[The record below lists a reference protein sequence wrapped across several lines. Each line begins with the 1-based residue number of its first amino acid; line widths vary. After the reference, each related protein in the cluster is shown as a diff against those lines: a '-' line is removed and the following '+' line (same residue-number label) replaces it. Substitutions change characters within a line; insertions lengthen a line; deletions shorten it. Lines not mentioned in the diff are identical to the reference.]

1 MSLYNKRP
9 SKRVAGSGGRVF
21 RGDREILDCLRKD
34 LIGDSWTLIV
44 ETYPGINENK
54 VCRMLKELKPDR
66 IVSAREIL
74 KDREKLDILLDNIL
88 TQDRVFGRM
97 YSGELTDFVDL
108 EKVNTIRSQIAVSQS
123 VANQNE
129 TGLIAGSRNATGES
143 DSAGGRKVAI
153 YGFGASLLAD
163 EGLCVYADMS
173 RWEIQLRY
181 RAGMPCYF
189 TDKPDEDILK
199 KFKQGYFLEWRI
211 ADKWK
216 MAFMDKMQYFIDA
229 NRDEDYVMIRSDLFE
244 EVLRK
249 EVSGPFRVVPY
260 FDPGIWGGQWMK
272 KVCGLDPKMDNY
284 AWSFD
289 GVPEEN
295 SICFDLDGTVLEMP
309 AMNLILRHPKALLGP
324 KVYARFGAEF
334 PIRFDFLDTIGGQ
347 NLSLQ
352 VHPTTDYIHRNFG
365 MAYTQ
370 DESYY
375 ILDAEEGACVYL
387 GLKEGVEI
395 ANMIAELEEAQRG
408 GAPFDAEKFINKI
421 PAKKHDHFLIPA
433 GTIHCS
439 GSGAMVLEISATP
452 YIFTFKLWD
461 WGRLGMDGK
470 PRPIN
475 ISRGEKV
482 IQERRT
488 NWVMENLVSP
498 VHTVTENAH
507 YVEEHTGLHE
517 LEFIETRRFTIQ
529 DCAELDCHESVNVL
543 NLVDGAR
550 CLVESVDG
558 SFEPYEVHYAETF
571 IVPECVGR
579 YRLRAIDGPVKVMQA
594 YVRN

>member
-1 MSLYNKRP
+1 MSEYNKRP
-9 SKRVAGSGGRVF
+9 TKPVSGCGGRVF
-21 RGDREILDCLRKD
+21 RGDREILAVLRAE
-34 LIGDSWTLIV
+34 LTGGSWTLIV
-44 ETYPGINENK
+44 ETYPGINEDK
-54 VCRMLKELKPDR
+54 VCRMLKELKPDL
-66 IVSAREIL
+66 IVSARDIL
-74 KDREKLDILLDNIL
+74 KDREELDILLENIL

-97 YSGELTDFVDL
+97 YSGELTDFVDFDKVKTL
-108 EKVNTIRSQIAVSQS
+108 REKIAS
-123 VANQNE
+123 
-129 TGLIAGSRNATGES
+129 AGSRIA
-143 DSAGGRKVAI
+143 V

-163 EGLCVYADMS
+163 EGLRIYADMS

-181 RAGMPCYF
+181 RAGMSCYF

-229 NRDEDYVMIRSDLFE
+229 NRDDDYVMIRSDLFE
-244 EVLRK
+244 EALRE

-295 SICFDLDGTVLEMP
+295 SICFDFDGTVLEMP
-309 AMNLILRHPKALLGP
+309 AMDLILRHPRELLGP

-395 ANMIAELEEAQRG
+395 ADMIAELEVAQQG

-461 WGRLGMDGK
+461 WGRLGLDGK

-488 NWVMENLVSP
+488 EWVMENLVSP
-498 VHTVTENAH
+498 VHTVSENDH
-507 YVEEHTGLHE
+507 FVEEHTGLHE

-543 NLVDGAR
+543 NLVDGAS

-558 SFEPYEVHYAETF
+558 SFDPYEVHYAETF

-579 YRLRAIDGPVKVMQA
+579 YRLRAVGGPVKVMQA

>member
-1 MSLYNKRP
+1 MSNYDRRP
-9 SKRVAGSGGRVF
+9 ALHVENSKGRIF
-21 RGDREILDCLRKD
+21 RGNREITELLRAE
-34 LIGDSWTLIV
+34 LPGDSRTLIV
-44 ETYPGINENK
+44 ETYPGTSDDNVRQLIEA
-54 VCRMLKELKPDR
+54 LDPDL
-66 IVSAREIL
+66 IVSARDIL
-74 KDREKLDILLDNIL
+74 KDADTLKILLDNIL
-88 TQDRVFGRM
+88 TDDRVFGRM
-97 YSGELTDFVDL
+97 YSGELTDFVDPV
-108 EKVNTIRSQIAVSQS
+108 KVDYLRAIIANT
-123 VANQNE
+123 E
-129 TGLIAGSRNATGES
+129 G
-143 DSAGGRKVAI
+143 KVAV
-153 YGFGASLLAD
+153 YGFGSSLLAD

-181 RAGMPCYF
+181 RAGMSCYF

-216 MAFMDKMQYFIDA
+216 LAFMDKMQYFIDA
-229 NRDEDYVMIRSDLFE
+229 NRDDDYVMIRKDLYE
-244 EVLRK
+244 EALRK

-295 SICFDLDGTVLEMP
+295 SICFDFDGTILEMP
-309 AMNLILRHPKALLGP
+309 AMNLILRHPKELLGK

-387 GLKEGVEI
+387 GLKEGVSI
-395 ANMIAELEEAQRG
+395 AEMIAELEIAQQG

-461 WGRLGMDGK
+461 WGRLGLDGK

-488 NWVMENLVSP
+488 GWVMENLVSP
-498 VHTVTENAH
+498 IHTVAENEH

-529 DCAELDCHESVNVL
+529 DFAELDCHESVNVL
-543 NLVDGAR
+543 NLVDGEK
-550 CLVESVDG
+550 CLVESIDG
-558 SFEPYEVHYAETF
+558 SFAPYEVHYAETF
-571 IVPECVGR
+571 IVPECVGK
-579 YRLRAIDGPVKVMQA
+579 YRLRAVDGPVKVMQA

>member
-1 MSLYNKRP
+1 MSDYNKRP
-9 SKRVAGSGGRVF
+9 SRRIEKSEGRVF
-21 RGDREILDCLRKD
+21 RGDREILRRLRPELD
-34 LIGDSWTLIV
+34 GGSRTLIV
-44 ETYPGINENK
+44 ETYPGVSEDK
-54 VCRMLKELKPDR
+54 VRGLLEELHPDL
-66 IVSAREIL
+66 IVSAKDIL
-74 KDREKLDILLDNIL
+74 KDPRTLEVLLDHIL

-97 YSGELTDFVDL
+97 FSGELTDFIDF
-108 EKVNTIRSQIAVSQS
+108 EKVEKLRKEIECLKAGAGIAAV
-123 VANQNE
+123 
-129 TGLIAGSRNATGES
+129 
-143 DSAGGRKVAI
+143 

-163 EGLCVYADMS
+163 EGVFVYADMS

-181 RAGMPCYF
+181 RADMPCYF
-189 TDKPDEDILK
+189 TDNPNEDILK
-199 KFKQGYFLEWRI
+199 KFKQGYFLEWRV

-216 MAFMDKMQYFIDA
+216 MACMDRMQYFLDA
-229 NRDEDYVMIRSDLFE
+229 NRDDDYVMISKDLFDE
-244 EVLRK
+244 ALKK

-260 FDPGIWGGQWMK
+260 FDPGVWGGQWMK
-272 KVCGLDPKMDNY
+272 RVCGLDPEMDNY

-295 SICFDLDGTVLEMP
+295 SILFDFDGTVLEMP
-309 AMNLILRHPKALLGP
+309 AMNLILRHPKELLGK

-387 GLKEGVEI
+387 GLKEGVKV
-395 ANMIAELEEAQRG
+395 ADMIVELEEAQRG

-461 WGRLGMDGK
+461 WGRLGLDGK

-488 NWVMENLVSP
+488 GWVMENLVSA
-498 VHTVTENAH
+498 VHTVEEKERFT
-507 YVEEHTGLHE
+507 EEHTGLHE
-517 LEFIETRRFTIQ
+517 LEFIETRRFTIR
-529 DCAELDCHESVNVL
+529 DCAVADCHESVNVL
-543 NLVDGAR
+543 NLVDGQR

-558 SFEPYEVHYAETF
+558 SFEPFEVHYAETF
-571 IVPECVGR
+571 IVPECVGK
-579 YRLRAIDGPVKVMQA
+579 YRLRAVKGPVKVMQA
-594 YVRN
+594 YVRC

>member
-1 MSLYNKRP
+1 MSNYNKRP
-9 SKRVAGSGGRVF
+9 ALYVENSEGRVF
-21 RGDREILDCLRKD
+21 QGNREIQDCLRAE
-34 LIGDSWTLIV
+34 LSGGSRTLIV
-44 ETYPGINENK
+44 ETYPGASLDNIRRLIEG
-54 VCRMLKELKPDR
+54 LDPDL
-66 IVSAREIL
+66 IISAEDIL
-74 KDREKLDILLDNIL
+74 KDADTLKIMLDNIL
-88 TQDRVFGRM
+88 TDDRVFGRM
-97 YSGELTDFVDL
+97 YSGELTDFVDPV
-108 EKVNTIRSQIAVSQS
+108 KVNYLRAKIA
-123 VANQNE
+123 N
-129 TGLIAGSRNATGES
+129 TGG
-143 DSAGGRKVAI
+143 KVAV
-153 YGFGASLLAD
+153 YGFGASLLAE

-181 RAGMPCYF
+181 RAGMSCYF

-229 NRDEDYVMIRSDLFE
+229 NRDDDFVMIRKDLYE
-244 EVLRK
+244 EALRK

-295 SICFDLDGTVLEMP
+295 SICFDFDGTVLEMP
-309 AMNLILRHPKALLGP
+309 AMNLILRHPRELLGP

-395 ANMIAELEEAQRG
+395 ADMIAELEVAQQG
-408 GAPFDAEKFINKI
+408 GAPFNAEKFINKI

-461 WGRLGMDGK
+461 WGRLGLDGK

-488 NWVMENLVSP
+488 EWVMENLVSP
-498 VHTVTENAH
+498 VHTVSENEH
-507 YVEEHTGLHE
+507 FVEEHTGLHE

-543 NLVDGAR
+543 NLVDGTR

-558 SFEPYEVHYAETF
+558 SFAPYEVHYAETF

-579 YRLRAIDGPVKVMQA
+579 YRLRAVGGPVKVMQA

>member
-1 MSLYNKRP
+1 MSDYNKRP
-9 SKRVAGSGGRVF
+9 TLRVENSAGRVF
-21 RGDREILDCLRKD
+21 RGSREILDCLREE
-34 LIGDSWTLIV
+34 LPGESWTLIA
-44 ETYPGINENK
+44 ETYPGVSEDNMRRLLE
-54 VCRMLKELKPDR
+54 ELEPDLM
-66 IVSAREIL
+66 ICARDIL
-74 KDREKLDILLDNIL
+74 RDEVEMKILLDNIL
-88 TQDRVFGRM
+88 TEDRVFGRI
-97 YSGELTDFVDL
+97 YSGELTDFVNPI
-108 EKVNTIRSQIAVSQS
+108 KVSYLRDKIKGTN
-123 VANQNE
+123 
-129 TGLIAGSRNATGES
+129 G
-143 DSAGGRKVAI
+143 KVAV

-163 EGLCVYADMS
+163 EGLCIFADLS

-181 RAGMPCYF
+181 RAGMSCYF
-189 TDKPDEDILK
+189 TDDPDEDILR

-216 MAFMDKMQYFIDA
+216 MPLMDKMRYFIDA
-229 NRDEDYVMIRSDLFE
+229 NRDDDYVMIRKDLFDE
-244 EVLRK
+244 ALQK

-260 FDPGIWGGQWMK
+260 FDPGVWGGQWMK
-272 KVCGLDPKMDNY
+272 KVCGLDPEADNY

-295 SICFDLDGTVLEMP
+295 SICFDFDGTVLEMP
-309 AMNLILRHPKALLGP
+309 AMNLILRHPKELLGK

-387 GLKEGVEI
+387 GLKEGVRIED
-395 ANMIAELEEAQRG
+395 MIAELEAAQQG

-433 GTIHCS
+433 GTVHCS

-461 WGRLGMDGK
+461 WGRLGLDGK

-488 NWVMENLVSP
+488 DWVMENLVSP
-498 VHTVTENAH
+498 VHTVTENEH
-507 YVEEHTGLHE
+507 YLEEHTGLHE
-517 LEFIETRRFTIQ
+517 LEFIETRRFTVR
-529 DCAELDCHESVNVL
+529 DSAELDCHESVNVL
-543 NLVDGAR
+543 NLVEGGR

-571 IVPECVGR
+571 IVPECVGK
-579 YRLRAIDGPVKVMQA
+579 YRLRAVSGPVKVMQA

>member
-1 MSLYNKRP
+1 MSDYNRRP
-9 SKRVAGSGGRVF
+9 ALQIENSRGRIFRGNREITDLLGAELSGGNR
-21 RGDREILDCLRKD
+21 
-34 LIGDSWTLIV
+34 TLII
-44 ETYPGINENK
+44 ETYPGTSDDNVRQLIEA
-54 VCRMLKELKPDR
+54 LDPDL
-66 IVSAREIL
+66 IVSARDIL
-74 KDREKLDILLDNIL
+74 KDADTLKILLDNIL
-88 TQDRVFGRM
+88 TDDRVFGRM
-97 YSGELTDFVDL
+97 YSGELTDFMDPVKVDYL
-108 EKVNTIRSQIAVSQS
+108 RAKIANT
-123 VANQNE
+123 E
-129 TGLIAGSRNATGES
+129 G
-143 DSAGGRKVAI
+143 KVAV
-153 YGFGASLLAD
+153 YGFGSSLLAD

-181 RAGMPCYF
+181 RAGMSCYF

-216 MAFMDKMQYFIDA
+216 LAFMDKMQYFIDA
-229 NRDEDYVMIRSDLFE
+229 NRDDDYVMIRKDLYE
-244 EVLRK
+244 EALRK

-272 KVCGLDPKMDNY
+272 KVCGLDPKMYNY

-295 SICFDLDGTVLEMP
+295 SICFDFDGTILEMP
-309 AMNLILRHPKALLGP
+309 AMNLILRHPKELLGK

-387 GLKEGVEI
+387 GLKEGVSI
-395 ANMIAELEEAQRG
+395 ADMIAELEIAQQG

-421 PAKKHDHFLIPA
+421 PAKKHVHFLIPA

-461 WGRLGMDGK
+461 WEG
-470 PRPIN
+470 
-475 ISRGEKV
+475 S
-482 IQERRT
+482 
-488 NWVMENLVSP
+488 VS
-498 VHTVTENAH
+498 TEN
-507 YVEEHTGLHE
+507 
-517 LEFIETRRFTIQ
+517 
-529 DCAELDCHESVNVL
+529 
-543 NLVDGAR
+543 
-550 CLVESVDG
+550 
-558 SFEPYEVHYAETF
+558 P
-571 IVPECVGR
+571 GR
-579 YRLRAIDGPVKVMQA
+579 ST
-594 YVRN
+594 

>member
-1 MSLYNKRP
+1 MSDYNKRP
-9 SKRVAGSGGRVF
+9 TLRVENSTGRVF
-21 RGDREILDCLRKD
+21 RGRREILDCLREE
-34 LIGDSWTLIV
+34 LSGESRTLIA
-44 ETYPGINENK
+44 ETYPGVSEDNMRRLLE
-54 VCRMLKELKPDR
+54 ELEPDLM
-66 IVSAREIL
+66 ICARDIL
-74 KDREKLDILLDNIL
+74 RDEAEMKILLDNIL
-88 TQDRVFGRM
+88 TEDRVFGRM
-97 YSGELTDFVDL
+97 YSGELTDFVNPI
-108 EKVNTIRSQIAVSQS
+108 KVSYLRDKIKGTN
-123 VANQNE
+123 
-129 TGLIAGSRNATGES
+129 G
-143 DSAGGRKVAI
+143 KVAV

-163 EGLCVYADMS
+163 EGLCIFADLS

-181 RAGMPCYF
+181 RAGMSCYF
-189 TDKPDEDILK
+189 TDDPDEDILR

-216 MAFMDKMQYFIDA
+216 MPLMDKMRYFIDA
-229 NRDEDYVMIRSDLFE
+229 NRDDDYVMIRKDLFDE
-244 EVLRK
+244 ALQK

-272 KVCGLDPKMDNY
+272 KVCGLDPEADNY

-295 SICFDLDGTVLEMP
+295 SICFDFDGTVLEMP
-309 AMNLILRHPKALLGP
+309 AMNLILRHPKELLGK

-387 GLKEGVEI
+387 GLKEGVRIED
-395 ANMIAELEEAQRG
+395 MIAELEAAQQG

-461 WGRLGMDGK
+461 WGRLGLDGK

-488 NWVMENLVSP
+488 DWVMENLVSP
-498 VHTVTENAH
+498 VHTVTENEH
-507 YVEEHTGLHE
+507 YLEEHTGLHE
-517 LEFIETRRFTIQ
+517 LEFIETRRFTVR
-529 DCAELDCHESVNVL
+529 DSAELDCHESVNVL
-543 NLVDGAR
+543 NLVEGGR

-571 IVPECVGR
+571 IVPECVGK
-579 YRLRAIDGPVKVMQA
+579 YRLRAVSGPVKVMQA

>member
-1 MSLYNKRP
+1 MSNYNKRP
-9 SKRVAGSGGRVF
+9 ALYVKNSEGRVF
-21 RGDREILDCLRKD
+21 RGDREISDCLWAE
-34 LIGDSWTLIV
+34 LSGSSWTLIV
-44 ETYPGINENK
+44 ETYPGTSDDK
-54 VCRMLKELKPDR
+54 VRQLIEALAPDL
-66 IVSAREIL
+66 IVYAGDIL
-74 KDREKLDILLDNIL
+74 KDAGTLKILLDNIL
-88 TQDRVFGRM
+88 TDDRVFGRM
-97 YSGELTDFVDL
+97 YSGELTDFVDPV
-108 EKVNTIRSQIAVSQS
+108 KVDYFRAKIANT
-123 VANQNE
+123 
-129 TGLIAGSRNATGES
+129 
-143 DSAGGRKVAI
+143 GGKVAI
-153 YGFGASLLAD
+153 YGFGSSLLAD

-181 RAGMPCYF
+181 RAGMSCYF

-216 MAFMDKMQYFIDA
+216 MAFMDKMHYFIDA
-229 NRDEDYVMIRSDLFE
+229 NRDRDFVMIRKDLFDE
-244 EVLRK
+244 ALRR

-295 SICFDLDGTVLEMP
+295 SICFDFDGTILEMP
-309 AMNLILRHPKALLGP
+309 AMNLILRHPKELLGS

-387 GLKEGVEI
+387 GLKEGVSV
-395 ANMIAELEEAQRG
+395 ADMIAELEIAQQG

-461 WGRLGMDGK
+461 WGRLGLDGK

-488 NWVMENLVSP
+488 GWVMENLVSRID
-498 VHTVTENAH
+498 TVTENEH
-507 YVEEHTGLHE
+507 YMEEHTGLHE

-529 DCAELDCHESVNVL
+529 DFAELDCHESVNVL
-543 NLVDGAR
+543 NLVDGSS
-550 CLVESVDG
+550 CLVESIDG
-558 SFEPYEVHYAETF
+558 SFAPYEVHYAETF
-571 IVPECVGR
+571 IIPECVGK
-579 YRLRAIDGPVKVMQA
+579 YRLRAVSGPVKVMQA

>member
-1 MSLYNKRP
+1 MSDYNKRP
-9 SKRVAGSGGRVF
+9 TLRVENSAGRVF
-21 RGDREILDCLRKD
+21 RGSREILDCLREE
-34 LIGDSWTLIV
+34 LPGESWTLIA
-44 ETYPGINENK
+44 ETYPGVSEDNMRRLLE
-54 VCRMLKELKPDR
+54 ELEPDLM
-66 IVSAREIL
+66 ICARDIL
-74 KDREKLDILLDNIL
+74 RDEVEMKILLDNIL
-88 TQDRVFGRM
+88 TEDRVFGRI
-97 YSGELTDFVDL
+97 YSGELTDFVNPI
-108 EKVNTIRSQIAVSQS
+108 KVSYLRDKIKGTN
-123 VANQNE
+123 
-129 TGLIAGSRNATGES
+129 G
-143 DSAGGRKVAI
+143 KVAV

-163 EGLCVYADMS
+163 EGLCIFADLS

-181 RAGMPCYF
+181 RAGMSCYF
-189 TDKPDEDILK
+189 TDDPDEDILR

-216 MAFMDKMQYFIDA
+216 MPLMDKMRYFIDA
-229 NRDEDYVMIRSDLFE
+229 NRDDDYVMIRKDLFDE
-244 EVLRK
+244 ALQK

-260 FDPGIWGGQWMK
+260 FDPGVWGGQWMK
-272 KVCGLDPKMDNY
+272 KVCGLDPEADNY

-295 SICFDLDGTVLEMP
+295 SICFDFDGTVLEMP
-309 AMNLILRHPKALLGP
+309 AMNLILRHPKELLGK

-387 GLKEGVEI
+387 GLKEGVRIED
-395 ANMIAELEEAQRG
+395 MIAELEAAQQG

-461 WGRLGMDGK
+461 WGRLGLDGK

-488 NWVMENLVSP
+488 DWVMENLVSP
-498 VHTVTENAH
+498 VHTVTENEH
-507 YVEEHTGLHE
+507 YLEEHTGLHE
-517 LEFIETRRFTIQ
+517 LEFIETRRFTVR
-529 DCAELDCHESVNVL
+529 DSAELDCHESVNVL
-543 NLVDGAR
+543 NLVEGGR

-571 IVPECVGR
+571 IVPECVGK
-579 YRLRAIDGPVKVMQA
+579 YRLRAVSGPVKVMQA

>member
-1 MSLYNKRP
+1 MSDYNKRP
-9 SKRVAGSGGRVF
+9 TLRVENSAGRVF
-21 RGDREILDCLRKD
+21 RGSREILDCLREE
-34 LIGDSWTLIV
+34 LSGESWTLIA
-44 ETYPGINENK
+44 ETYPGISEDNMRRLLE
-54 VCRMLKELKPDR
+54 ELEPDLL
-66 IVSAREIL
+66 ICARDIL
-74 KDREKLDILLDNIL
+74 RDEAEMKILLDNIL
-88 TQDRVFGRM
+88 TEDRVFGRM
-97 YSGELTDFVDL
+97 YSGELTDFVNPI
-108 EKVNTIRSQIAVSQS
+108 KVSYLRDKIKGTN
-123 VANQNE
+123 
-129 TGLIAGSRNATGES
+129 G
-143 DSAGGRKVAI
+143 KVAV

-163 EGLCVYADMS
+163 EGLCIFADLS

-181 RAGMPCYF
+181 RAGMSCYF
-189 TDKPDEDILK
+189 TDDPDEDILR

-216 MAFMDKMQYFIDA
+216 MPLMDKMRYFIDA
-229 NRDEDYVMIRSDLFE
+229 NRDDDYVMIRKDLFDE
-244 EVLRK
+244 ALQK
-249 EVSGPFRVVPY
+249 EVSCPFRVVPY
-260 FDPGIWGGQWMK
+260 FDPGVWGGQWMK
-272 KVCGLDPKMDNY
+272 KVCGLDPEADNY

-295 SICFDLDGTVLEMP
+295 SICFDFDGTVLEMP
-309 AMNLILRHPKALLGP
+309 AMNLILRHPKELLGK

-387 GLKEGVEI
+387 GLREGVRIED
-395 ANMIAELEEAQRG
+395 MIAELEAAQQG

-461 WGRLGMDGK
+461 WGRLGLDGK

-488 NWVMENLVSP
+488 DWVMENLVSP
-498 VHTVTENAH
+498 VHTVIENEH
-507 YVEEHTGLHE
+507 YLEEHTGLHE
-517 LEFIETRRFTIQ
+517 LEFIETRRFTIR
-529 DCAELDCHESVNVL
+529 DSAELDCHESVNVL
-543 NLVDGAR
+543 NLVEGER
-550 CLVESVDG
+550 CLVESADG

-571 IVPECVGR
+571 IVPECVGK
-579 YRLRAIDGPVKVMQA
+579 YRLRTVSGPVKVMQA

>member
-1 MSLYNKRP
+1 MSNYNKRP
-9 SKRVAGSGGRVF
+9 ALYVENSKGRVF
-21 RGDREILDCLRKD
+21 RGNREIQDCLRAE
-34 LIGDSWTLIV
+34 LSGGSRTLIV
-44 ETYPGINENK
+44 ETYPGASLDNIRRLIEG
-54 VCRMLKELKPDR
+54 LDPDL
-66 IVSAREIL
+66 IISAEDIL
-74 KDREKLDILLDNIL
+74 KDADTLKILLDNIL
-88 TQDRVFGRM
+88 TDDRVFGRM
-97 YSGELTDFVDL
+97 YSGELTDFVDPV
-108 EKVNTIRSQIAVSQS
+108 KVDYLRAKIANTGGKIAV
-123 VANQNE
+123 
-129 TGLIAGSRNATGES
+129 
-143 DSAGGRKVAI
+143 
-153 YGFGASLLAD
+153 YGFGASLLAE

-181 RAGMPCYF
+181 RAGMSCYF

-229 NRDEDYVMIRSDLFE
+229 NRDDDFVMIRKDLFE
-244 EVLRK
+244 EALSK

-260 FDPGIWGGQWMK
+260 FDPGVWGGQWMK
-272 KVCGLDPKMDNY
+272 KVCGLDPEADNY

-295 SICFDLDGTVLEMP
+295 SICFDFDGTILEMP
-309 AMNLILRHPKALLGP
+309 AMNLILRHPKELLGK

-387 GLKEGVEI
+387 GLKEGVSV
-395 ANMIAELEEAQRG
+395 ADMIAELEIAQQG

-461 WGRLGMDGK
+461 WGRLGLDGK

-488 NWVMENLVSP
+488 GWVMENLVSRID
-498 VHTVTENAH
+498 TVTENEH
-507 YVEEHTGLHE
+507 YTEEHTGLHE

-529 DCAELDCHESVNVL
+529 DFAELDCHESVNVL
-543 NLVDGAR
+543 NLVDGSS
-550 CLVESVDG
+550 CLVESIDG
-558 SFEPYEVHYAETF
+558 SFAPYEVHYAETF
-571 IVPECVGR
+571 IVPECVGK
-579 YRLRAIDGPVKVMQA
+579 YRLRAVGGPVKVMQA
-594 YVRN
+594 YVRNCP

>member
-1 MSLYNKRP
+1 MSDYNKHP
-9 SKRVAGSGGRVF
+9 SKCIINSEGRVF
-21 RGDREILDCLRKD
+21 RGERRILDCLRD
-34 LIGDSWTLIV
+34 ELAGSRWTLIV
-44 ETYPGINENK
+44 ETYPGVAEDK
-54 VCRMLKELKPDR
+54 VRRMIGELHPDF

-74 KDREKLDILLDNIL
+74 RDPETLKAQLDSIL
-88 TQDRVFGRM
+88 TKDRVFGRM
-97 YSGELTDFVDL
+97 YSGELMDL
-108 EKVNTIRSQIAVSQS
+108 ADPEKVKQLRSRIKDTGGKTAV
-123 VANQNE
+123 
-129 TGLIAGSRNATGES
+129 
-143 DSAGGRKVAI
+143 

-163 EGLCVYADMS
+163 EGLCVYADMN

-189 TDKPDEDILK
+189 TNDPEEDPLR

-211 ADKWK
+211 ADKLK
-216 MAFMDKMQYFIDA
+216 MAFMDKMEFFIDA
-229 NRDEDYVMIRSDLFE
+229 NRDDHYVMVRKDLFDE
-244 EVLRK
+244 ALLQ

-260 FDPGIWGGQWMK
+260 FDPGVWGGQWMK
-272 KVCGLDPKMDNY
+272 KICGLDPDMVNY

-295 SICFDLDGTVLEMP
+295 SISFDFGGVLLEMP
-309 AMNLILRHPKALLGP
+309 AMNLILRHPKALLGQ

-334 PIRFDFLDTIGGQ
+334 PIRFDFLDTMGGQ

-352 VHPTTDYIHRNFG
+352 VHPTTDYIRRNFG

-375 ILDAEEGACVYL
+375 ILDAEEDACVYL
-387 GLKEGVEI
+387 GLKEDVSTEE
-395 ANMIAELEEAQRG
+395 MIAALRDAQQG
-408 GAPFDAEKFINKI
+408 GAPFDAEKYINRI

-482 IQERRT
+482 IEERRT
-488 NWVMENLVSP
+488 DWVMENLVNAIRP
-498 VHTVTENAH
+498 VTENEH
-507 YVEEHTGLHE
+507 YKEEHTGLHE
-517 LEFIETRRFTIQ
+517 LEFIETRRFTIR
-529 DCAELDCHESVNVL
+529 DYAEVECHESVNVL
-543 NLVDGAR
+543 NLVEGKACR
-550 CLVESVDG
+550 IESVDG
-558 SFEPYEVHYAETF
+558 SFAPFEVHYAETF
-571 IVPECVGR
+571 IVPECVKK
-579 YRLRAIDGPVKVMQA
+579 YCLRAVEGPVIVMQA
-594 YVRN
+594 YVKV